1 MLKIWFPGT
10 NDTEDYGLGG
20 TQWINDN
27 VVIADDGKLGKCL
40 SFNGSNSRLST
51 TNFELSNNWSFACW
65 AKDDSSVTNW
75 RLLIMLNTTGS
86 DADTQM
92 SLWLHTGEK
101 RFEVCAN
108 GKYVSSVKYV
118 PGQWNHFA
126 ATYDGLQILVYLNGV
141 KVYTLSDSNE
151 QLVRHNL
158 TIGARG
164 TNANGGHEGA
174 TSYFYGLVNDLRIWD
189 NQVIS
194 PREIKELSKGLVL
207 HYPLAMPGQEN
218 LVTGS
223 NTNSTSTNKWFG
235 HSSVGGNASTIEV
248 DETGTNCVKVT
259 RDSTAQSSWDFLS
272 YDALLRNQL
281 KTNTTYT
288 LSFDAKPS
296 VDGTITLNGFMN
308 SNATNNMTTSV
319 VQVQS
324 NLLANKWNHCVYH
337 CTTLNSFDGITI
349 SGQIVYLLRSAS
361 LKGVNTTVLFKNIKV
376 EEGEIDTPW
385 VPNSADAFYT
395 SLGFDDGIEYDVS
408 GYEHNGTKY
417 GVITYD
423 ADTPRY
429 ETSAYFNG
437 SSDIRSAK
445 SSFGWFDFK
454 EGTVAAWFKPANT
467 TQQWAS
473 VGVQNDSGQGSRSF
487 SVCNYSGKA
496 ATVVGYDSSLG
507 NQSSDYSMSANVWY
521 HLCATITNGDTVKLY
536 VNGELVQ
543 TRTVTNTTG
552 TIAST
557 TQFAVGV
564 DLPGSDERFTG
575 HLSDVRFY
583 TTCLNELDVR
593 ELYNTSMSLSNNGVL
608 FGYEFIE

>member
-1 MLKIWFPGT
+1 MLKVWFPGT

-27 VVIADDGKLGKCL
+27 VVVADNGKLGKCL

-92 SLWLHTGEK
+92 SFWLHTGEK

-108 GKYVSSVKYV
+108 GKYVSTVKYV

-126 ATYDGLQILVYLNGV
+126 ATYDGSQILIYLNGV
-141 KVYTLSDSNE
+141 KVYTLADTNE
-151 QLVRHNL
+151 QLARHNL

-308 SNATNNMTTSV
+308 GNATNNMTTSV

-408 GYEHNGTKY
+408 GYGNNGTKV
-417 GVITYD
+417 GTVTYD
-423 ADTPRY
+423 SDTPRY
-429 ETSAYFNG
+429 NTSTFIHSTSTYIVTQPFLTAGFGNSYSFSWWAKVPDFSNKMMWGFADGIRLNG
-437 SSDIRSAK
+437 IYNGILWNTGDGSDNPLYIP
-445 SSFGWFDFK
+445 
-454 EGTVAAWFKPANT
+454 GTTTQVAAP
-467 TQQWAS
+467 
-473 VGVQNDSGQGSRSF
+473 SG
-487 SVCNYSGKA
+487 
-496 ATVVGYDSSLG
+496 
-507 NQSSDYSMSANVWY
+507 NVWHHY
-521 HLCATITNGDTVKLY
+521 VMTGDGTKNY
-536 VNGELVQ
+536 VY
-543 TRTVTNTTG
+543 
-552 TIAST
+552 
-557 TQFAVGV
+557 V
-564 DLPGSDERFTG
+564 D
-575 HLSDVRFY
+575 
-583 TTCLNELDVR
+583 
-593 ELYNTSMSLSNNGVL
+593 GVL
-608 FGYEFIE
+608 FGQSKTYKAISGSIIYINGFSNNTRYRYGTMYISDFRIYATALSADDVLELYHTSISLSHNGTLLTQGEFVES

>member
-1 MLKIWFPGT
+1 MLKVWFPGT

-65 AKDDSSVTNW
+65 VKDDSSVTNW

-92 SLWLHTGEK
+92 SFWLHTGEK

-108 GKYVSSVKYV
+108 GRYVSTVKYV

-164 TNANGGHEGA
+164 TNANGGHEEA

-223 NTNSTSTNKWFG
+223 NTNSTATNKWFG
-235 HSSVGGNASTIEV
+235 NSAVGGNTSTIEV

-259 RDSTAQSSWDFLS
+259 RDSTVQSSWDFLS
-272 YDALLRNQL
+272 YNALLSNQL

-288 LSFDAKPS
+288 VSFDAKPS
-296 VDGTITLNGFMN
+296 VDGTINLVGFRN
-308 SNATNNMTTSV
+308 SNATNNMTASV
-319 VQVQS
+319 TQVQS
-324 NLLANKWNHCVYH
+324 SLLANKWNHCVYH
-337 CTTLNSFDGITI
+337 CTTLDSFDEITI
-349 SGQIVYLLRSAS
+349 SGQVVYLSRSTS

-376 EEGEIDTPW
+376 EEGEIATPW
-385 VPNSADAFYT
+385 IPNSTDTAYST
-395 SLGFDDGIEYDVS
+395 LGFNDGIEYDVS
-408 GYEHNGTKY
+408 GYQHNGTKV

-423 ADTPRY
+423 SDTPRY
-429 ETSAYFNG
+429 NTSAVFNG
-437 SSDIRSAK
+437 TTSFIQSDSLPSETISVSFWMKKIGSASAYIVFADYNTKLCFGLENNDHFNTGITSSPRCTTFSKSAITINEWQHVVLIK
-445 SSFGWFDFK
+445 TG
-454 EGTVAAWFKPANT
+454 ANT
-467 TQQWAS
+467 
-473 VGVQNDSGQGSRSF
+473 RR
-487 SVCNYSGKA
+487 
-496 ATVVGYDSSLG
+496 
-507 NQSSDYSMSANVWY
+507 
-521 HLCATITNGDTVKLY
+521 LY
-536 VNGELVQ
+536 VNGVEQSPVSENFWTHTPKTLLIGC
-543 TRTVTNTTG
+543 REMN
-552 TIAST
+552 ST
-557 TQFAVGV
+557 KGYYFNGQLADFRA
-564 DLPGSDERFTG
+564 
-575 HLSDVRFY
+575 Y
-583 TTCLNELDVR
+583 TTELSADDAL
-593 ELYNTSMSLSNNGVL
+593 ELYQTGASLSNNGTL
-608 FGYEFIE
+608 LGYEYVET